1 MVPQAF
7 EVNVIQMENPACATC
22 ELIVLFLF
30 ELLLV
35 GLIVYVYTTLDYGSV
50 ITDCWVGL
58 GGAELAQTPTMQQ
71 IVVSR
76 AE

>member
-1 MVPQAF
+1 MTRVQDVRAMVPQAF

-22 ELIVLFLF
+22 EL
-30 ELLLV
+30 
-35 GLIVYVYTTLDYGSV
+35 LDFCSKGISRV
-50 ITDCWVGL
+50 CDACCAGL